1 MIQMFY
7 VVAAGAS
14 TYTQIDTGV
23 MCKPTSE
30 EEIGCDNLKAFIVS
44 SGLGGSADAD
54 AVSMVTGR
62 CPLDGTPSNPSSCWV
77 DVSVDEDGN
86 VRTIPLPLGYNL
98 IDWVAAD
105 KHGNLPRNNAKP
117 SPQVI
122 KRTQLIY
129 AAPVVVLN
137 GVTDLILLEVGS
149 TGTGSFIVQFGQG
162 GDTIS
167 FIGGTSRSL
176 PTPLSFDCTP
186 AASFTPP
193 LESAGVYTYTATD
206 AGTCS
211 FVGLTSTSS
220 VTFADASSLDPLF
233 YFAGNEITVESTS
246 TGGDVAPMRI
256 DEIVVTSVNSITP
269 ISAVTFET
277 TYTYSVTVVPSGSA
291 VVEIT
296 PMAIND
302 SGDDFTIGDPIE
314 LNNNGFMVPRRNY
327 LENQL
332 ELLPLKPEITVDDL
346 YLSIKAAIVGSSIDR
361 QNIYYSH
368 SGISY
373 FACW

>member
-1 MIQMFY
+1 M
-7 VVAAGAS
+7 
-14 TYTQIDTGV
+14 
-23 MCKPTSE
+23 
-30 EEIGCDNLKAFIVS
+30 
-44 SGLGGSADAD
+44 
-54 AVSMVTGR
+54 
-62 CPLDGTPSNPSSCWV
+62 
-77 DVSVDEDGN
+77 
-86 VRTIPLPLGYNL
+86 
-98 IDWVAAD
+98 
-105 KHGNLPRNNAKP
+105 
-117 SPQVI
+117 
-122 KRTQLIY
+122 
-129 AAPVVVLN
+129 
-137 GVTDLILLEVGS
+137 
-149 TGTGSFIVQFGQG
+149 QFGQG

-176 PTPLSFDCTP
+176 PTSLSFDCTP

-206 AGTCS
+206 TGTCS
-211 FVGLTSTSS
+211 FDGLTSTSS

-277 TYTYSVTVVPSGSA
+277 TYNYSVTVVPSGSA

-346 YLSIKAAIVGSSIDR
+346 YLSIKAAIVGSSIDGASITHTVEYPILPAGSPLAR
-361 QNIYYSH
+361 DTDGDGVPDNEENPGEEQMEEVLLASASTGTAPGTTIEVPFGYRR
-368 SGISY
+368 Y
-373 FACW
+373 FR